1 MAQYFSVHPDNPQPR
16 LLKQA
21 ALLLGRGNLLA
32 IPTDSSYAVVAALED
47 KQAAD
52 ALRQLRGID
61 ERQHLTLLARDLAD
75 LGQLARVDN
84 TQYRLLKTATP
95 GPFTFIM
102 EATREVPRR
111 LSHPSRKTIGL
122 RVPDHPVVRGLL
134 AETGPLLSSTFIPAG
149 ETEALNDPEEIR
161 SRYEHQLAGVIE
173 GGACPGQPTTV
184 IDLTGPMPE
193 IVRLGRGD
201 PALIGLRA

>member
-1 MAQYFSVHPDNPQPR
+1 MAQYFSVHPENPQPR

-21 ALLLGRGNLLA
+21 AVLLGGGNLLA
-32 IPTDSSYAVVAALED
+32 IPTDSSYAIVAALDD

-52 ALRQLRGID
+52 ALRRLRGID
-61 ERQHLTLLARDLAD
+61 ERHHLTLLVRDLAD

-134 AETGPLLSSTFIPAG
+134 AETGPLLSSTLIPAG

-173 GGACPGQPTTV
+173 GGACPGQPTTI
-184 IDLTGPMPE
+184 IDLTGSTPE
-193 IVRLGRGD
+193 IIRLGRGD
-201 PALIGLRA
+201 PALIGLHA